1 KLVIK
6 QSRQQMHI
14 SQASSSSAD
23 EGTGFIPRLPDVSTD
38 ESKEELSWNSTD
50 DESADE
56 EGKDGDDDDE
66 DEGNDGKE
74 GNCDEDDDGED
85 GDDDDDD
92 QEVVKNGEKDD
103 AEESG
108 DDDEEGKG
116 DEQEYDEEDD
126 TYVTLTPVKPDGQ
139 QESSSVSSQFLTSML
154 NLTLDAGMESIFETT
169 SRIDVQTPTFVAP
182 LPITTPTMT
191 SSTIAATTTTS
202 QAPILPTTI
211 PSDII

>member
-1 KLVIK
+1 
-6 QSRQQMHI
+6 
-14 SQASSSSAD
+14 
-23 EGTGFIPRLPDVSTD
+23 
-38 ESKEELSWNSTD
+38 
-50 DESADE
+50 
-56 EGKDGDDDDE
+56 
-66 DEGNDGKE
+66 
-74 GNCDEDDDGED
+74 DDGED
-85 GDDDDDD
+85 GDDDDD

-116 DEQEYDEEDD
+116 DEQEYDEEDGNEETRD
-126 TYVTLTPVKPDGQ
+126 EESFDPIPQTPESSEDDGNGAEDIVLNLGKEEEH

-202 QAPILPTTI
+202 QAPILP
-211 PSDII
+211 